1 MSKHQKSRS
10 NKGTRTGQPKARQK
24 GKALAAQPAQAPVTV
39 QDLWDALRLGQVGR
53 RPRRSKFLKE
63 LDSQTRRLA
72 HCAVMDAR
80 DRAYPA
86 GYEHLKALEPVVA
99 RALLIDIQSR
109 VPRVRAR
116 AIRLF
121 TQLRKAMSAQLKMEF
136 ELAAV
141 ALRFGADE
149 QAVALNRASIEAA
162 QVPDGRPRTPGE
174 ALSAARLMSD
184 DDECDERF
192 E

>member
-1 MSKHQKSRS
+1 MSKNQV
-10 NKGTRTGQPKARQK
+10 TK
-24 GKALAAQPAQAPVTV
+24 GKEKTKPGRKRARAKSAALAAQPTQAPVTV
-39 QDLWDALRLGQVGR
+39 QDLWDALRQGQVGR

-63 LDSQTRRLA
+63 LDSETRRLA

-99 RALLIDIQSR
+99 RALLIDIQSN
-109 VPRVRAR
+109 VPRIRAR

-121 TQLRKAMSAQLKMEF
+121 TQLRKEMSAQLKMEF
-136 ELAAV
+136 ELAEV
-141 ALRFGADE
+141 AFRFGADE
-149 QAVALNRASIEAA
+149 QAVALDRASIEAA
-162 QVPDGRPRTPGE
+162 KVYDGNPRTSAE
-174 ALSAARLMSD
+174 ALRAARLMSGD
-184 DDECDERF
+184 DDCDERF